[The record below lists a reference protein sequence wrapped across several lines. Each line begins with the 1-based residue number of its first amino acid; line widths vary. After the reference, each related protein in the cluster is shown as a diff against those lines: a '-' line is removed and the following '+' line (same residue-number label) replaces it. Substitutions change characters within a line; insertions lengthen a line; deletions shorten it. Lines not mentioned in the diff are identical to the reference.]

1 MADSEDSSTKQL
13 CCPICLEPFDTPK
26 SLPCMHTFCEKCIRK
41 HASNLRMEGAQS
53 VIISCP
59 VCRYPIPP
67 PRAEQGWDDWTSK
80 LPDNPLVLS
89 LDASNV
95 TSIDVLVYC
104 EPCAT
109 LGEQYISVAFCVTCS
124 EYLCQTCYNCH
135 KRFKVSRDHQIT
147 VHSVREYQ
155 SSNLTHETI
164 YMCQAHNEKFTY
176 FCSEHRELCCMKCA
190 LRNHRKC
197 KHLLCAEDR
206 VNDVTER
213 QDFQEALEN
222 LDILR
227 NMFVLLIDNRE
238 TSLETIG
245 QQKLD
250 VIKTIKDWS
259 RLIKDKVDQFETATI
274 QELEQIC
281 KERTIIISDQA
292 VECNSVVAAIETS
305 QRMLI
310 ESRKSEDPIKVFV
323 TLSKVSQQ
331 LWKYLQKYDRIENR
345 SNEIKV
351 RFIRDKNLENI
362 QNLGTLGQVSSET
375 FRIPK
380 LSPSSLFKGT
390 CMMPSIVKLK
400 SPVTFNAHVNDDKQQ
415 CNITSGVSLP
425 DKRTVLYDQTNRKI
439 KLFDKRFHFV
449 SHLELYSLT
458 GSMCIVNERTVAISY
473 YWRIQLVSVTDSLE
487 LLRNIEVTTRCYG
500 LASYQ
505 QNLMAC
511 VNGDSIFIY
520 DASYKVSKRIPSFD
534 SAVEKDISV
543 SPDGQKIH
551 YIKQNKIVTM
561 DMNGKKLETF
571 QSNELKGV
579 IAITV
584 DKNGIIYCCGQM
596 SNNVVLFSQEG
607 RQLCVLL
614 SSEHGLRNPIG
625 ICLNDRNNK
634 LFVFESNLSN
644 IKVFSLAF

>member
-41 HASNLRMEGAQS
+41 HASNLSVEGTQS
-53 VIISCP
+53 VITSCP
-59 VCRYPIPP
+59 VCRYPIPAP
-67 PRAEQGWDDWTSK
+67 GAEQGWDDWTSK

-89 LDASNV
+89 LNASNV
-95 TSIDVLVYC
+95 ASNDVPVYC

-109 LGEQYISVAFCVTCS
+109 LGKQHISVAFCVTCS
-124 EYLCQTCYNCH
+124 EYLCQTCYSCH
-135 KRFKVSRDHQIT
+135 TRYKMSKDHQIT

-155 SSNLTHETI
+155 SSNITHEAI

-213 QDFQEALEN
+213 QDFQETLEN
-222 LDILR
+222 LDILWK
-227 NMFVLLIDNRE
+227 MFVLLTDNRE
-238 TSLETIG
+238 KSLETIG
-245 QQKLD
+245 QQKSD

-281 KERTIIISDQA
+281 KEGTIIISDQV
-292 VECNSVVAAIETS
+292 VECKSAIAAIETS

-310 ESRKSEDPIKVFV
+310 ESGKSEDPNKVFV
-323 TLSKVSQQ
+323 ALSKVSQQ

-345 SNEIKV
+345 SKEIKV

-362 QNLGTLGQVSSET
+362 QNLGTLGQISSGT

-380 LSPSSLFKGT
+380 LSPSFPFKGT
-390 CMMPSIVKLK
+390 CMIPSIVKLE

-425 DKRTVLYDQTNRKI
+425 DKRIVLCDQKNGRI
-439 KLFDKRFHFV
+439 KLFDKCFHFLT
-449 SHLELYSLT
+449 HLQLLSSFR
-458 GSMCIVNERTVAISY
+458 SMCIVDERTVAILSDSQ
-473 YWRIQLVSVTDSLE
+473 IHLVSVTDSLM
-487 LLRNIEVTTRCYG
+487 LLRSIKVTTQCYG
-500 LASYQ
+500 LASYEQ
-505 QNLMAC
+505 KLMVC
-511 VNGDSIFIY
+511 VNGDSILMY
-520 DASYKVSKRIPSFD
+520 DASYEVSKIIPSID
-534 SAVEKDISV
+534 SGVEKATSV
-543 SPDGQKIH
+543 SPDGPKIH
-551 YIKQNKIVTM
+551 YIKQDKIVTM
-561 DMNGKKLETF
+561 DLNGKKLETIE
-571 QSNELKGV
+571 SNELKGV
-579 IAITV
+579 ISIAV

-614 SSEHGLRNPIG
+614 SSDHGLKNLVG
-625 ICLNDRNNK
+625 IFLNDRNNK
-634 LFVFESNLSN
+634 LFVFQSNSSQ
-644 IKVFSLAF
+644 IKVFSLAL